1 MNNHPMN
8 RHQFVGKPAVNVD
21 GLAKV
26 MGKAKYVGDMTLPG
40 MLYAQVLRSPI
51 PHGRIIKLN
60 TAPALK
66 VPGVKAVITSED
78 FVDHSLFGWPVKD
91 SYVLAYQKVRYVGDA
106 IAAVAADS
114 MKAAREGIQ
123 AIEFEL
129 EELPGVFDMTRAL
142 DADAPYISKNP
153 AVEIPN
159 LLDTHIVRNG
169 KPDDI
174 FKNCPVQ
181 FDQTY
186 FYHHQ
191 EHAYLETEGVLAIPN
206 DDGGITVYS
215 NDQSPFNNL
224 QNLKMLLNLP
234 EKLVRVIQ
242 PPVGGSFG
250 GKDEVN
256 YQNSAQVARLA
267 LLTNCPVRI
276 TFSREESLLASYK
289 REAMQIGLQI
299 GAEKDGTLKS
309 ARVNL
314 LADSGAYPSETT
326 LAAWRATMHAAGA
339 YRYDAVTVDTS
350 VVYTNNGYSGAFRGF
365 GNVQAVASIE
375 QAVDEIA
382 EQLHMDPIE
391 FRLKNVL
398 KKGDRSMTGNIIKD
412 EVGLSECINWVRDQS
427 DWKNKRPAY
436 DRQDK
441 DSEIRRGIGIGCYFH
456 GSGLG
461 GEGDDVATCTMK
473 IENDYGVTIT
483 SGLTDYGQGSRTTFS
498 LIAAESL
505 GLSMDKF
512 EILRPDTQNS
522 INSGPTV
529 ASRSTI
535 VGGNAMRVAGQ
546 NLNRLLVYAAADN
559 LQCSPEQITRIG
571 EDYMG
576 PDENPISYTNVVD
589 HARKIGLQLSTYGTW
604 QMPKIEWHFDQGK
617 GVPYFTYSYGALI
630 AEVEVDR
637 RIGMVSVINLWFAH
651 DGGKI
656 IFPEGA
662 RGQMIGGV
670 AQGLGYALMEEMKY
684 DHGYPLVVNFNN
696 LLIPTAKDM
705 PHFQGK
711 FIETNFAEGPYG
723 AKNLAEPM
731 MIGITPA
738 VANAIAQATGSRGRV
753 TPMNF
758 EQIALGH
765 DLKPS
770 ARVNEIREILGF
782 TS

>member
-1 MNNHPMN
+1 MSNHPMN
-8 RHQFVGKPAVNVD
+8 RHQFVGKPTINVD
-21 GLAKV
+21 GFAKV
-26 MGKAKYVGDMTLPG
+26 MGKAKYVGDMVLPG

-51 PHGRIIKLN
+51 PHGRIVKLN

-78 FVDHSLFGWPVKD
+78 FVDHSLFGWPIKD
-91 SYVLAYQKVRYVGDA
+91 AYVLAYQKVRYVGDG

-114 MKAAREGIQ
+114 MKAAREGIL
-123 AIEFEL
+123 AIELEL
-129 EELPGVFDMTRAL
+129 EELPGLFDMTKAL
-142 DADAPYISKNP
+142 DKDAPFVSKNP
-153 AVEIPN
+153 AHETPN
-159 LLDTHIVRNG
+159 LIDTYLVRNG
-169 KPDDI
+169 DPDSI
-174 FKNCPVQ
+174 IKKSPVQ

-191 EHAYLETEGVLAIPN
+191 EHAYLEMEGVLAIPN

-234 EKLVRVIQ
+234 EKMVRVIQ

-256 YQNSAQVARLA
+256 YQNSAQVAKLA
-267 LLTNCPVRI
+267 LITKCPVRI
-276 TFSREESLLASYK
+276 TFTREESLIASYK
-289 REAMQIGLQI
+289 REAMQIRLNI
-299 GAEKDGTLKS
+299 GAEKDGTLNAAS
-309 ARVNL
+309 AYL

-339 YRYDAVTVDTS
+339 YRYDAVNVDTT

-382 EQLHMDPIE
+382 EQLHIDPVE
-391 FRLKNVL
+391 FRLKNAL
-398 KKGDRSMTGNIIKD
+398 KKGDRSMTGNIIHD
-412 EVGLSECINWVRDQS
+412 DVGLSECILWVRDQS
-427 DWKNKRPAY
+427 DWKNKRSAY
-436 DRQDK
+436 DRQDP

-473 IENDYGVTIT
+473 IENDYSVTIT
-483 SGLTDYGQGSRTTFS
+483 SGLTDYGQGSRTTFT

-505 GLSMDKF
+505 GVSMDRIQ
-512 EILRPDTQNS
+512 ILRPDTQNS

-546 NLNRLLVYAAADN
+546 NLNRLLVYAAADI
-559 LQCSPEQITRIG
+559 LHCTPEQITRIG
-571 EDYMG
+571 ENYMG
-576 PDENPISYTNVVD
+576 PDENPIPFTQVVD
-589 HARKIGLQLSTYGTW
+589 HARNTGLQLSTYGTW
-604 QMPKIEWHFDQGK
+604 SMPKIEWHFDKGK

-637 RIGMVSVINLWFAH
+637 RLGMTTVLNMWYAH

-684 DHGYPLVVNFNN
+684 DKGFPMVVNFNN
-696 LLIPTAKDM
+696 LLIPTAQDM
-705 PHFQGK
+705 PKFKGK

-731 MIGITPA
+731 MIGIAPA
-738 VANAIAQATGSRGRV
+738 VANAIAQATGFRGRV

-758 EQIALGH
+758 EQVSLGH
-765 DLKPS
+765 DLYPP
-770 ARVNEIREILGF
+770 ARVKEIREVLGF
-782 TS
+782 SS